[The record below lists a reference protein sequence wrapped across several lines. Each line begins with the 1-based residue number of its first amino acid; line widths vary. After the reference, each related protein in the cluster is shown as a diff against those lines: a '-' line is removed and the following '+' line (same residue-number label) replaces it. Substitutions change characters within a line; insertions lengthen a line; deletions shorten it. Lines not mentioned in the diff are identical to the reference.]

1 MMHERDARKK
11 FPFMC
16 KNRETNAKMK
26 SKIVILLFFIFRYDL
41 LFPFFTFFCEL
52 WHQQTRKV
60 SYGERDVLY
69 IY

>member
-16 KNRETNAKMK
+16 KNLETNAKMK
-26 SKIVILLFFIFRYDL
+26 SKIVILLFLSVVMD
-41 LFPFFTFFCEL
+41 PFLPSSDTK
-52 WHQQTRKV
+52 HGKV